1 VNHFKGLGAEQLRS
15 LDKALSSM
23 KQQEIS
29 RLSHIAVKESAASK
43 DPLALAMV
51 VARQAGRIDAVDNL
65 LSLIYDADKP

>member
-1 VNHFKGLGAEQLRS
+1 VNHFKALGAEQLRA
-15 LDKALSSM
+15 LQKVIVAVKA
-23 KQQEIS
+23 QEVS
-29 RLSHIAVKESAASK
+29 RLAHIAVKEAVASK